1 METSPTSE
9 SKLTLKDLV
18 LKIREVITLIKEN
31 KRKLLYFSLIPGII
45 FFFAVLTIKPKYVG
59 NTTMIVD
66 QSAGFSISKNP
77 LHKLQSQILGMGQG
91 FLEEDQIMEV
101 MVSRKV
107 VSNAL
112 LKKVIVGG
120 KMDFLGNHL
129 RVIYKFNEQWEGDT
143 TLDNS
148 EIRSDNLEA
157 FTLHQN
163 KSVSILHSFLTKK
176 IISIGKSEK
185 NKLHL
190 LSVKTKNQELT
201 AKLSEALLK
210 SLVVFFEGMRIE
222 KESKTVKVME
232 NKEDSVFNA
241 LKKAEYNLAVWKD
254 ENSNRLIKAQ
264 GYLEELELMREVEI
278 LNVLYGEVVKNLEFA
293 RFSLSQKQQLI
304 KVVDYPI
311 LPIRP
316 AHPGYLIPTIAG
328 IFIGF
333 FLGVTYLY
341 LFPILRKL
349 LL

>member
-1 METSPTSE
+1 
-9 SKLTLKDLV
+9 
-18 LKIREVITLIKEN
+18 
-31 KRKLLYFSLIPGII
+31 
-45 FFFAVLTIKPKYVG
+45 
-59 NTTMIVD
+59 
-66 QSAGFSISKNP
+66 
-77 LHKLQSQILGMGQG
+77 
-91 FLEEDQIMEV
+91 